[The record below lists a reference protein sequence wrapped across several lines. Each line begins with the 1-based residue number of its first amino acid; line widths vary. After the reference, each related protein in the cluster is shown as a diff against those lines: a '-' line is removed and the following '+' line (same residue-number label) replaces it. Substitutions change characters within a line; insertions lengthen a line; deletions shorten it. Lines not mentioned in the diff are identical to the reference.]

1 MQLKPIMMKRFYT
14 LISIVLLFAAA
25 SAQTVTLTFTGRD
38 ANNQTVALDS
48 VVINNLTKG
57 WQETLTT
64 PDDTV
69 LTLQNGTGIGDVE
82 TMCTSSLR
90 LSQNNPNPFD
100 GTTKVNLTV
109 TEPGIV
115 TLDIADVNGRIV
127 RTNRVRPEIGTHQF
141 RVTLSTSGTYVMTAR
156 QNGKSS
162 SVKMVCN
169 GTGNGN
175 RIEYAG
181 AVWANNNSSQSK
193 SRTRSETDNPFDLGD
208 EMEYVGF
215 ATINGETMESQHVTQ
230 AQNGSETIVL
240 TFTVAQT
247 DGLPCPGTPTV
258 TDIDGNVYNTVMIG
272 TQCWMKE
279 NLRTIANIPSGDTHT
294 LDDNHT
300 SAVDYAGPWRYT
312 PNNDPANV
320 AAYGYLYNWNAVMN
334 GAEPSTAN
342 PSGVQGICPYGWHVP
357 SGNEWIQ
364 LADYVGNQNEYSCNG
379 IVPSI
384 FIAKALAD
392 SVGWDSSTNFCA
404 VGNDLS
410 SNNAT
415 GFSARPAGVFGN
427 DAVNSAVTFNN
438 FGQIFGLWTSSEFN
452 SVFANW
458 VIIKNTNSTVT
469 DWNWGTLTKKIG
481 MSVRCVR
488 D

>member
-1 MQLKPIMMKRFYT
+1 
-14 LISIVLLFAAA
+14 
-25 SAQTVTLTFTGRD
+25 
-38 ANNQTVALDS
+38 
-48 VVINNLTKG
+48 
-57 WQETLTT
+57 
-64 PDDTV
+64 
-69 LTLQNGTGIGDVE
+69 
-82 TMCTSSLR
+82 
-90 LSQNNPNPFD
+90 
-100 GTTKVNLTV
+100 
-109 TEPGIV
+109 
-115 TLDIADVNGRIV
+115 
-127 RTNRVRPEIGTHQF
+127 
-141 RVTLSTSGTYVMTAR
+141 
-156 QNGKSS
+156 
-162 SVKMVCN
+162 
-169 GTGNGN
+169 
-175 RIEYAG
+175 
-181 AVWANNNSSQSK
+181 WANDNSSQPK

-215 ATINGETMESQHVTQ
+215 TTINGETVESQHVTQ
-230 AQNGSETIVL
+230 AQNASETIIL
-240 TFTVAQT
+240 TFAVSQGNT
-247 DGLPCPGTPTV
+247 DGIPCPGTPTV